1 MVQSPVARVERHTRR
16 PLDLAKQAFQSR
28 RMIELFRP
36 VTPARRHAVM
46 TYIALL
52 SIHAVQMGDVSPSR
66 RHAQVR

>member
-1 MVQSPVARVERHTRR
+1 
-16 PLDLAKQAFQSR
+16 
-28 RMIELFRP
+28 MIELFRP